1 MKSLV
6 LTSAEFPDFT
16 DKQMQL
22 ICDVYNMNVT
32 THMFCLHLEANVQKM
47 AFEQKGA
54 KEKLH
59 FLIMLLNI
67 GDEGDIENPNKELSL
82 TLRKLIFF
90 GIFGGQLFAKDRKRI
105 DELCSILSD
114 LSSDGSLEGSK
125 HGPEAALFALE
136 PFIQGK
142 VGKIPGC
149 LVQKVAQLIEKYKVE
164 GVCFARYF
172 LFFVAACSKYDWS
185 CDAGIFEQMLNW
197 IRGWLRTRDVR
208 REDTALYK
216 SLRTV
221 LFDSH
226 HVLNP
231 TLTIMAFNIILS
243 LMDRDNKIRESMR
256 QKKKYVIDYAK
267 YILSNIK
274 FSGVKIHEHVF
285 RDQLTGKKPCEG
297 PIERTLSQDFVEA
310 SEEERSEKM
319 IELRQPKLPSK
330 CNESEELKRLIE
342 SLKPWQTEE
351 SATVIVKHLLE
362 SSSKNNPAAF
372 VYFLCA
378 WNHVDG
384 DMSAWISAAET
395 KNVFYELVKNA
406 FCIFDDIELK
416 EYIVDLILLL
426 LSKRT
431 NQEPQ
436 FLAVFLYFV
445 YEQCKAMELTPLV
458 SNTVV
463 KAVRVSEQLF
473 VRACKLAD
481 WSCRMGDVLLA
492 LSGEKES
499 ETKLECLKMLDRLN
513 SFPMFFSYFFD
524 SSDVW
529 PAVLN
534 YFYDP
539 STWRFA
545 LSNISFTFQRLRA
558 SSRALRMIVQFVFKI
573 NFTEQSFLE
582 FLAVIKASFHVNRYE
597 MNMLFNT
604 TNFLHNL
611 MCIAEPMNSKDVMA
625 DLLYVCSSLNM
636 YFDLFSR
643 LEELL
648 GKYFSDED
656 IISQLFQIVFG
667 DDLGMSTPRSFVD
680 PHPLTLLCR
689 IMQKSDDRFK
699 KFVEFVLDCVK
710 QDSKGAYEIATLE
723 FPSQLIQYLY
733 RFRKSPDIDPMF
745 KTVLNLLEAVFLQ
758 AVQPRDIILLFRL
771 LTSLPGHERPC
782 FTTEILRLMTK
793 MYENTETISDY
804 FQLEKPEE
812 YVNLPPIPTSIING
826 DFAVVC
832 HIRFL
837 QPPQEIKGTILQL
850 ASETEQFAVRV
861 ENGKVFV
868 ETSGNGPD
876 KRIDTDVQLIPNSWM
891 RICFAFS
898 KKQGVEF
905 VVKKKHAL
913 APFELPHFSS
923 TFKDFSISQGI
934 PCHLASVMV
943 LRNPSSLELE
953 LLSTM
958 DSKVTSFHES
968 EQYLFGTHYA
978 DLFKEEFRSKI
989 VMIFNAKVTHNNVI
1003 PDLVRSDAG
1012 EVVGTTF
1019 HSTTKP
1025 IDCLATIGS
1034 ATVFV
1039 PLLGQLNRP
1048 TFTLDGTSK
1057 FVFDPTLLPLNLE
1070 VVNVALK
1077 GSEVQMK
1084 LFNKANGFGMIG
1096 FLLSLSGESYM
1107 NDATI
1112 DAICGLFNS
1121 LGHPACVSLMT
1132 DVMWNMNIWLPT
1144 PFEFQLKAYKSFW
1157 NAIEARLKIDK
1168 ALLAH
1173 FNIRTIL
1180 TMMIV
1185 YLWDHMFNR
1194 RICLTPNQGEGSSYT
1209 RPEKMQPLR
1218 SLFWDIARALSRF
1231 PIDEEDVRFILS
1243 CCCVT
1248 GDVTLNREMLS
1259 FLIHLLVT
1267 KNESVL
1273 EYMRAHR
1280 TFEGFRVL
1288 LAFPD
1293 VGIASKVVRIFLLMA
1308 REEKTMLRPY
1318 SVPQWV
1324 ATIMTTMVPGKGN
1337 LTFVQDLYRYVIGS
1351 PRRDEIAKMPNPPL
1365 KCPQVVP
1372 LLLQS
1377 ILDLDETMLRASFT
1391 SVTKLIEKHID
1402 KIGDVPFCDHSFL
1415 LFLMQQLPH
1424 RHTSLSP
1431 TSSVCLTLLSHI
1443 YRWLLI
1449 NKKTEKGCL
1458 VLSQVTTMISSS
1470 LQIDYT
1476 HIAGRI
1482 FGQILQNEL
1491 KGNNGVDSE
1500 KIPPATLVQ
1509 LCMTI
1514 FRYIFA
1520 LPWNESWFSGFREV
1534 YSSKAT
1540 PTFQELFKA
1549 LIKRERPPVS
1559 FGFSTRTLDDGTWM
1573 DAGLAFSL
1581 AQAILKWAREIAS
1594 GDPKDASTVFKALA
1608 CIVSTGINHPKHIQD
1623 FAPLIDKS
1631 LNKLIKA
1638 QHQKTA
1644 VLWILGG
1651 IARAAMTYDCRE
1663 FLTSRSELSPKVI
1676 SYVKQHA
1683 KLSLPSQLYP
1693 MSPEKD
1699 NDWPCEFVEILVKA
1713 EDALAKSEVKAVE
1726 DEYKQYAQTIYE
1738 RNAKFVSQ
1746 LDHTRKRREST
1757 IREMSAMD
1765 SIHAALEQSA
1775 TVSRHK
1781 LSQAAKSYR
1790 HEFSILATDF
1800 GPWQPPE
1807 YVPDNHRK
1815 LSKIVVGNCRFMMKK
1830 NMAFSIHKEAS
1841 LARDAVGP
1849 DIDPELF
1856 SKLLAERKMTAFLG
1870 DTALVA
1876 AATAEKP
1883 VKYISDHVVFS
1894 CSARYVTLETV
1905 HSGKLSLTET
1915 SIYFDTGKK
1924 FFSISLGMIK
1934 SIFHR
1939 LCLLV
1944 DSAVEI
1950 FTIAKR
1956 SFFIDF
1962 NNDERAVFLETLRG
1976 SVKLPRLKF
1985 MQIVRDDI
1993 NPLVNRAMSRWQNGQ
2008 MSNFTLLMKLNK
2020 YAGRSYNDLSQYPV
2034 FPWVIADY
2042 TSKELDL
2049 KDSQTYRD
2057 LSKPLGAISAERLA
2071 DLRKRYEFAKEI
2083 DENEAYLYGAFYS
2096 SAAVVIWFLIRME
2109 PFTTLHV
2116 KLQGGK
2122 FDLASRLFVSIPAAW
2137 ESCTSS
2143 IMDFR
2148 ELIPEFFYLP
2158 YFLVNENENDLGVIR
2173 STGARVWDVELPPWA
2188 DSPRD
2193 FIVKHRAALES
2204 MHVSAMLP
2212 EWLDLIFGP
2221 KSRGKLADE
2230 ADNLFHPFFYE
2241 ETLLTADPC
2250 KTQLIKEYGACFG
2263 AAPRQLFTS
2272 KPGPR
2277 KHTLPL
2283 QHSLGM
2289 SKAIHHGNV
2298 FGNTSPIIAM
2308 HYSAKKNSVHV
2319 VNSALEC
2326 AELSLPDVTCK
2337 SKTSFNLPIPTNL
2350 ADVAEIGVTVALGD
2364 EYAIIALPWDPSFYV
2379 YEISNP
2385 NTPKYVYRDHSEHI
2399 SALAVSG
2406 DIFITCARD
2415 RSFCI
2420 WQADGDAL
2428 VALASVL
2435 KHNTPVKLAGINNR
2449 LKICVAIGQ
2458 RGFLVAVSTLD
2469 GTYIGGKRLGL
2480 ADPGHVAISDF
2491 GSIVV
2496 CSSQRNKSTIKVV
2509 DQNLVDVCEKE
2520 IPIVVKCW
2528 KCVSWTDG
2536 ADYLVI
2542 CREDRSL
2549 ALYKLP
2555 FLEEVEV
2562 DLAIGE
2568 NPVTIEV
2575 VPAKDPVLLIA
2586 DDKGGLW
2593 SIQSFLKDPQVE
2605 KKV

>member
-22 ICDVYNMNVT
+22 ICDIYNMPVT
-32 THMFCLHLEANVQKM
+32 THMFCLHLEASVQKM
-47 AFEQKGA
+47 AFEPRGA
-54 KEKLH
+54 KEKLQ
-59 FLIMLLNI
+59 LLVLLLNI
-67 GDEGDIENPNKELSL
+67 GDEGGIENPNKELSL

-90 GIFGGQLFAKDRKRI
+90 GIFGGQLFAKDVKKI
-105 DELCSILSD
+105 GDLCSMLSD
-114 LSSDGSLEGSK
+114 LIGDSSLEGSK
-125 HGPEAALFALE
+125 YGPEAVLFAME

-142 VGKIPGC
+142 VDRIPGC
-149 LVQKVAQLIEKYKVE
+149 LVHKVAQLIEKYKVE
-164 GVCFARYF
+164 GICFSRYF

-185 CDAGIFEQMLNW
+185 SDTGIFEQMLKW
-197 IRGWLRTRDVR
+197 IRDWIRTRDVV
-208 REDTALYK
+208 REYAALYS
-216 SLRTV
+216 SLKAV
-221 LFDSH
+221 LFDSG

-231 TLTIMAFNIILS
+231 PLTIMAFKIILL

-256 QKKKYVIDYAK
+256 QKKRYVMDYAR

-274 FSGVKIHEHVF
+274 LDGVESHEYVF
-285 RDQLTGKKPCEG
+285 RDQLSGNKPCEG
-297 PIERTLSQDFVEA
+297 PIERTLSKDFVEA
-310 SEEERSEKM
+310 SEEERSAK
-319 IELRQPKLPSK
+319 ITELRQPKLPSK
-330 CNESEELKRLIE
+330 CSESEELKSLIE
-342 SLKPWQTEE
+342 TLKPWQTEE
-351 SATVIVKHLLE
+351 SATVIVKHLLDN
-362 SSSKNNPAAF
+362 SSTNDRAAF

-384 DMSAWISAAET
+384 DVSTWISAVET
-395 KNVFYELVKNA
+395 TNVFYELVTNA
-406 FCIFDDIELK
+406 FRIFDDIELK
-416 EYIVDLILLL
+416 EYVVDLILLL

-436 FLAVFLYFV
+436 FLSGFLYFV
-445 YEQCKAMELTPLV
+445 YEQCMAMDLSPLI
-458 SNTVV
+458 SSTVV

-481 WSCRMGDVLLA
+481 WSCKMRDVLLA
-492 LSGEKES
+492 LSVEKES
-499 ETKLECLKMLDRLN
+499 ETKLEVLKMLDRLN
-513 SFPMFFSYFFD
+513 SFPLFFSYFFE
-524 SSDVW
+524 SADVC

-545 LSNISFTFQRLRA
+545 LSHVSFAFQRLRA
-558 SSRALRMIVQFVFKI
+558 SSHALRTIVQFVFKI

-582 FLAVIKASFHVNRYE
+582 FLAVIKTSFHVNRYE
-597 MNMLFNT
+597 INMLFNT
-604 TNFLHNL
+604 TNFLYNL

-656 IISQLFQIVFG
+656 IISQLFKIVFG

-680 PHPLTLLCR
+680 PHPLTLLSR
-689 IMQKSDDRFK
+689 SMQKSDDRFK
-699 KFVEFVLDCVK
+699 KFVEFVLDCIK
-710 QDSKGAYEIATLE
+710 QDSRGAYEIATLE
-723 FPSQLIQYLY
+723 FPSQLLQYLC

-745 KTVLNLLEAVFLQ
+745 KTVLNLFEAVFLR

-812 YVNLPPIPTSIING
+812 YVNLPAIPMNIING

-837 QPPQEIKGTILQL
+837 QPIQEIKGTILQL
-850 ASETEQFAVRV
+850 ASETERFAVRV

-868 ETSGNGPD
+868 EASGNGSD
-876 KRIDTDVQLIPNSWM
+876 MRMDTNVQLIANSWM

-898 KKQGVEF
+898 KKQVEF
-905 VVKKKHAL
+905 VVKKKHAV
-913 APFELPHFSS
+913 APFELPQFSS
-923 TFKDFSISQGI
+923 KFTDFSISQGI
-934 PCHLASVMV
+934 SCHLASVMV
-943 LRNPSSLELE
+943 LRNPSSSELD

-978 DLFKEEFRSKI
+978 SLFKEEFRSKV
-989 VMIFNAKVTHNNVI
+989 VMIFNAKVVHNKVI
-1003 PDLVRSDAG
+1003 PDLVCPDAG

-1025 IDCLATIGS
+1025 IDCLTTIGS

-1039 PLLGQLNRP
+1039 PFLGQLNQP
-1048 TFTLDGTSK
+1048 TLTHDGASK
-1057 FVFDPTLLPLNLE
+1057 FVFDPTLLPLILE

-1144 PFEFQLKAYKSFW
+1144 PFDFQLKAYKAFW
-1157 NAIEARLKIDK
+1157 NAIEARLKIDRG
-1168 ALLAH
+1168 LLAH
-1173 FNIRTIL
+1173 FNIRTVL

-1185 YLWDHMFNR
+1185 YLWDRMFNR
-1194 RICLTPNQGEGSSYT
+1194 RICLTPVQGQKATGEGSVYT

-1218 SLFWDIARALSRF
+1218 SLFWDIARALSKF

-1273 EYMRAHR
+1273 EYMRTHR
-1280 TFEGFRVL
+1280 TFEGFHVL

-1308 REEKTMLRPY
+1308 REEETMLRPY

-1324 ATIMTTMVPGKGN
+1324 ATIMTTMVPGKAN

-1351 PRRDEIAKMPNPPL
+1351 PRRDEIAKMQTPPL
-1365 KCPQVVP
+1365 KCPQVMP

-1377 ILDLDETMLRASFT
+1377 ILDLDETMLRASFV
-1391 SVTKLIEKHID
+1391 SLGKVIEKHMD
-1402 KIGDVPFCDHSFL
+1402 KILDVPFCDHSFL
-1415 LFLMQQLPH
+1415 LFLMQQLPY
-1424 RHTSLSP
+1424 RQTSLSP
-1431 TSSVCLTLLSHI
+1431 TSSLCLALLSHI

-1449 NKKTEKGCL
+1449 HDQTEKVCL
-1458 VLSQVTTMISSS
+1458 VLPQVTTMISSI
-1470 LQIDYT
+1470 LRIDYT

-1491 KGNNGVDSE
+1491 KRNNGADGE

-1509 LCMTI
+1509 LCMAI

-1520 LPWNESWFSGFREV
+1520 LPWKESWFSGFRDVDSPKE
-1534 YSSKAT
+1534 T
-1540 PTFQELFKA
+1540 PTFQGLFKA
-1549 LIKRERPPVS
+1549 LIKSERPSVS
-1559 FGFSTRTLDDGTWM
+1559 FGFSTRTREDGTWL

-1581 AQAILKWAREIAS
+1581 AQAILKWTRDIS
-1594 GDPKDASTVFKALA
+1594 TCDPKDASMVFKALA
-1608 CIVSTGINHPKHIQD
+1608 CIISTGINHPKHLGE

-1631 LNKLIKA
+1631 LNKLIKT

-1651 IARAAMTYDCRE
+1651 VARAAMTFDCKD
-1663 FLTSRSELSPKVI
+1663 FLKSRSELSPKVTN
-1676 SYVKQHA
+1676 YVKQHA
-1683 KLSLPSQLYP
+1683 KLSLDSQLYSQLATKVTEP
-1693 MSPEKD
+1693 
-1699 NDWPCEFVEILVKA
+1699 WACELVEILVKA
-1713 EDALAKSEVKAVE
+1713 EDSLAKSEVKVVD
-1726 DEYKQYAQTIYE
+1726 DEYKQCAQTLSK

-1746 LDHTRKRREST
+1746 LDRTRKRREST

-1765 SIHAALEQSA
+1765 TIHASLEQSA

-1790 HEFSILATDF
+1790 HEFSILSTDF

-1870 DTALVA
+1870 DPALVA

-1894 CSARYVTLETV
+1894 CSARYITLETV

-1924 FFSISLGMIK
+1924 FFSISLSMIK

-1962 NNDERAVFLETLRG
+1962 NNDERAVFLETLRR

-1985 MQIVRDDI
+1985 MQIVRKDI
-1993 NPLVNRAMSRWQNGQ
+1993 NRLVEKAMTRWQNGQ

-2122 FDLASRLFVSIPAAW
+2122 FDLASRLFLSIPAAW

-2158 YFLVNENENDLGVIR
+2158 DFLVNENQNDLGIIR

-2241 ETLLTADPC
+2241 ETLLTADPS

-2283 QHSLGM
+2283 HHSLRELT
-2289 SKAIHHGNV
+2289 AVHHGNLL
-2298 FGNTSPIIAM
+2298 GWNTSPIIAM
-2308 HYSAKKNSVHV
+2308 HYSAKKNSVYV

-2326 AELSLPDVTCK
+2326 AELSLPDVTRK
-2337 SKTSFNLPIPTNL
+2337 NKTRFNVPIPDNL
-2350 ADVAEIGVTVALGD
+2350 TDVAEIGVTVALGD

-2406 DIFITCARD
+2406 DVFITCSRD

-2420 WQADGDAL
+2420 WQAEGDSL
-2428 VALASVL
+2428 VALTSVL
-2435 KHNTPVKLAGINNR
+2435 KHNTPVKIAGINNR
-2449 LKICVAIGQ
+2449 LKMCVAIGQ

-2491 GSIVV
+2491 GSIAV
-2496 CSSQRNKSTIKVV
+2496 CSTQRNKSTIKVV

-2528 KCVSWTDG
+2528 KCISWTDG

-2575 VPAKDPVLLIA
+2575 VQAKDPVLLIA

-2593 SIQSFLKDPQVE
+2593 SMQSFLKE
-2605 KKV
+2605 